1 MSDSDDDDEESNEG
15 DAVEE
20 REQDSDTEQDIYEEI
35 DRRVDFEYSNTVFMG
50 NLIEMLEW
58 AVKINVRVGRKNIIK
73 EVPGVKGIA
82 KEMKN
87 PLNI

>member
-1 MSDSDDDDEESNEG
+1 MKIDEESEKG

-20 REQDSDTEQDIYEEI
+20 REQDSDTEQDIYEEM

-58 AVKINVRVGRKNIIK
+58 AVK
-73 EVPGVKGIA
+73 
-82 KEMKN
+82 M
-87 PLNI
+87 